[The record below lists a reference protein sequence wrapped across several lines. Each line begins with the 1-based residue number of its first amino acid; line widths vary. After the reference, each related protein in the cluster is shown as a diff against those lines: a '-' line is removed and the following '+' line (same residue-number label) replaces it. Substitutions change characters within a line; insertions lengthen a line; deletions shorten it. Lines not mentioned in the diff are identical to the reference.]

1 MKKRTLISTL
11 LLLVIVSLKV
21 SAFRMEP
28 MDVDFTPDGEGSS
41 KIFRIENEG
50 DEKVAVKIHAYT
62 RQIDDKGKETRV
74 VSKDF
79 KIYPEQ
85 ITLAASDSRAVR
97 VIYIGP
103 KGLEQESAYRIVAT
117 QLPVEFKKDTKK
129 TGVSFLY
136 EFVASVYVTN
146 EKFVP
151 KIEVESITRIDKDN
165 LKIKVINKG
174 QKHTLL
180 RNVKIALKDT
190 SGKILPLD
198 SKLIKE
204 WDNENLLSG
213 TRRTFNVKSTLNF
226 DINANPPKIEI
237 VDELK

>member
-1 MKKRTLISTL
+1 MKNHTLISVL
-11 LLLVIVSLKV
+11 LLTLIVSFKV

-28 MDVDFTPDGEGSS
+28 MDVDFTPDGEGAS

-50 DEKVAVKIHAYT
+50 DEKVAVKIRAYT
-62 RQIDDKGKETRV
+62 RQIDDKGKESRV
-74 VSKDF
+74 ASRDF
-79 KIYPEQ
+79 KIYPDQ
-85 ITLAASDSRAVR
+85 MTLSASDSRAVR

-103 KGLEQESAYRIVAT
+103 KRLEQESSYRIVAT

-136 EFVASVYVTN
+136 EFVASVYVTD

-151 KIEVESITRIDKDN
+151 KVEVESITRTDKDN

-180 RNVKIALKDT
+180 RNVKIELKDT
-190 SGKILPLD
+190 DGKVLPLD
-198 SKLIKE
+198 VKLIKE
-204 WDNENLLSG
+204 WDSENILSG
-213 TRRTFNVKSTLNF
+213 TRRTFNVKSSQNF
-226 DINANPPKIEI
+226 DIIANPPKIE
-237 VDELK
+237 VKDEIK